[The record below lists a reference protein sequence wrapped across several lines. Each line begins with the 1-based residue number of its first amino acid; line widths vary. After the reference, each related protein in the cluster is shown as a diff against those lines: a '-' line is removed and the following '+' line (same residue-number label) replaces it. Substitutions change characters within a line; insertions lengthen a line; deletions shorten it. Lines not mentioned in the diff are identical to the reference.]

1 MRERS
6 RRNIKPQIQEAQGTP
21 SRINMGGENL
31 HIGILYSN
39 YRKIK
44 GKEEILNKAR
54 GKIYHSYR
62 GVGIKITLFF
72 SSKTMH
78 VRVEQNI

>member
-1 MRERS
+1 MRERN

-21 SRINMGGENL
+21 SRINMGEKNL
-31 HIGILYSN
+31 YIGILYSN

-44 GKEEILNKAR
+44 SKEEILNKAR
-54 GKIYHSYR
+54 EKHSYR

-78 VRVEQNI
+78 VSVEQNI

>member
-1 MRERS
+1 MGGERS
-6 RRNIKPQIQEAQGTP
+6 RRNIKNHRSSFRGTP
-21 SRINMGGENL
+21 SRINIKNL

-54 GKIYHSYR
+54 GKIYHSY
-62 GVGIKITLFF
+62 
-72 SSKTMH
+72 
-78 VRVEQNI
+78 